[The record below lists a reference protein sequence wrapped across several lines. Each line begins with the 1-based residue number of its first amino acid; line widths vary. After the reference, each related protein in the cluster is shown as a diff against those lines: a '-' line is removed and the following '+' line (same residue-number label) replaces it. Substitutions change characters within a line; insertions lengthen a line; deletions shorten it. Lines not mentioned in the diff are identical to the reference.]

1 MRIGGSHSRAEAGI
15 RGVVMNGKE
24 AFTLVELLV
33 TVVVLAILAA
43 VVLSAVVD
51 TVDQKA
57 EVNAREIL
65 AAVRFTKVNALTK
78 RQMHR
83 IVFDSVN
90 ETVRV
95 EDDVGAAVWNPI
107 TFSTF
112 EWTLEH
118 GQIQSSDF
126 DGDNYLEFGTS
137 GEGVCGGTVVIDYN
151 GLTQTFTISPI
162 TGRVAVEEARN

>member
-1 MRIGGSHSRAEAGI
+1 
-15 RGVVMNGKE
+15 MNGKK
-24 AFTLVELLV
+24 AFTLTELLV
-33 TVVVLAILAA
+33 TVTILAILAA

-65 AAVRFTKVNALTK
+65 AAVRFTKVNALTQ

-83 IVFDSVN
+83 IIFDTVN
-90 ETVRV
+90 ESIRV
-95 EDDVGAAVWNPI
+95 EDDTGTAVWNPI
-107 TFSTF
+107 TFSPY

-118 GQIQSSDF
+118 GQILSSDF

-137 GEGVCGGTVVIDYN
+137 GEGVCGGTVVIDYD
-151 GLTQTFTISPI
+151 GLTQTFTVSPI